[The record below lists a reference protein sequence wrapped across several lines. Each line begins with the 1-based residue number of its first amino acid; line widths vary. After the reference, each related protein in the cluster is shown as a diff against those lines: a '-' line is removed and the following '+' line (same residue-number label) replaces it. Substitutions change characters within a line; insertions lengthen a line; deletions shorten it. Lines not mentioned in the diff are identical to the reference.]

1 MLGMFRVTIWSID
14 DEFALPLKEP
24 LQRGG
29 LQVHR
34 VAPSEGWKPDPAA
47 APDVL
52 LIDWRE
58 MVPRARVEAFE
69 AWPDSLRLAVVRPR
83 GMDELEPSHQ
93 LDDFAVA
100 PLREAE
106 LVARVQLL
114 LWRHGRAVGRN
125 TLSAGELVLDVSNYQ
140 VFEGGRALTLTFK
153 EFELLR
159 FLMTHTQQV
168 FTRETLLNRVWGYN
182 YYGGSR
188 TVDVHIRRLRSKLEA
203 RGRTYL
209 ETVRNVGYRFAEE
222 PRTH

>member
-1 MLGMFRVTIWSID
+1 MFRVTLWSTD
-14 DEFALPLKEP
+14 DEFARPLEAP
-24 LQRGG
+24 LQRCG
-29 LQVHR
+29 LQTLR
-34 VAPSEGWKPDPAA
+34 TAPAEGWTPDPAA

-52 LIDWRE
+52 VLDWRND
-58 MVPRARVEAFE
+58 VPRTRNAAFD
-69 AWPDSLRLAVVRPR
+69 AWSDSLRLAVIRPE
-83 GMDELEPSHQ
+83 GLPELDPAHQ
-93 LDDFAVA
+93 LDDFAVT

-114 LWRHGRAVGRN
+114 LWRHGRTVGRN
-125 TLSAGELVLDVSNYQ
+125 TLSAGDLMLDASNYQ
-140 VFEGGRALTLTFK
+140 VFEGGRTITLTFK

-159 FLMTHTQQV
+159 FLMTHAQQV

-209 ETVRNVGYRFAEE
+209 ETVRNVGYRFAA
-222 PRTH
+222 PLR